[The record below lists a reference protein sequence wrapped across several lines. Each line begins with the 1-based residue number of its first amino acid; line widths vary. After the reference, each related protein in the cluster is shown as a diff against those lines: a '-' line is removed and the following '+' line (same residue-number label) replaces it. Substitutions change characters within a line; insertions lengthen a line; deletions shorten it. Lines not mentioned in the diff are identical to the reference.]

1 MLINIL
7 QFIGVL
13 AAMITLH
20 ELGHFAAC
28 RLFGVEVEEFGFG
41 FPPRITTLF
50 TLRGTDYTLNWI
62 PLGGFVR
69 PLGESQPEIEG
80 GLAASKPLVRIG
92 VYIAGPLMNLLAA
105 VVLYALIFSRLGVP
119 DTSVIQ
125 IQEVVAD
132 SPAAQAGLL
141 EGDTVVSINDLEAN
155 SYESLRG
162 EIYAHLGEEITMTIE
177 RDGEIGEISL
187 VPREDPPEDQ
197 GAIGIL
203 MTSPV
208 QEINWFQA
216 LPLAVGATGQHSI
229 AVMKLPGQLIRGTAG
244 EAGRPVGY
252 KGMYDIYA
260 GAKEGQL
267 MPGTPA
273 DINVLLFLVSITVSL
288 GVLNLLPI
296 PALDGGRILFV
307 LPELIFGRRV
317 SQNVQNVVN
326 AIGFISVILLL
337 IYFNIL
343 DFTSPVQ
350 FP

>member
-1 MLINIL
+1 MLVNIL

-13 AAMITLH
+13 ASMIILH

-28 RLFGVEVEEFGFG
+28 RLFGVEVEEFGIG
-41 FPPRITTLF
+41 FPPRITRMF
-50 TLRGTDYTLNWI
+50 TLRGTEYTLNWI

-69 PLGESQPEIEG
+69 PLGEAQPEVEG

-119 DTSVIQ
+119 DSTVIQ
-125 IQEVVAD
+125 IQEVVQD
-132 SPAAQAGLL
+132 SPAAQAGLMS
-141 EGDTVVSINDLEAN
+141 GDTVLSINDLDVD
-155 SYESLRG
+155 SYDSLRG
-162 EIYAHLGEEITMTIE
+162 EIYEHLGEEIIIAYE
-177 RDGEIGEISL
+177 REGEVGEVSL
-187 VPREDPPEDQ
+187 IPREDPPENE

-208 QEINWFQA
+208 REINWFQA
-216 LPLAVGATGQHSI
+216 LPLAVSATGQHSV
-229 AVMKLPGQLIRGTAG
+229 AVMKLPGQLIRGSADP
-244 EAGRPVGY
+244 AGRPVGY

-267 MPGTPA
+267 LPGTPA
-273 DINVLLFLVSITVSL
+273 EINVLLFLVSITVSL

-307 LPELIFGRRV
+307 LPEMLTGRRV
-317 SQNVQNVVN
+317 SQKVQNVVN

-350 FP
+350 LP

>member
-1 MLINIL
+1 MLVNIL

-13 AAMITLH
+13 ASMILLH
-20 ELGHFAAC
+20 ELGHFLAC
-28 RLFGVEVEEFGFG
+28 RLFGVPVEEFGFG
-41 FPPRITTLF
+41 FPPRITRMF

-69 PLGESQPEIEG
+69 PRGEAQPEIEG
-80 GLAASKPLVRIG
+80 GLAASKPLVRIAI
-92 VYIAGPLMNLLAA
+92 YLAGPVMNLLAA
-105 VVLYALIFSRLGVP
+105 VVIYAIIFSRLGMP
-119 DTSVIQ
+119 DLIVIQ
-125 IQEVVAD
+125 IQEVAQN
-132 SPAAQAGLL
+132 SPAAQAGLMV
-141 EGDTVVSINDLEAN
+141 GDTVVSINDLDVDSN
-155 SYESLRG
+155 DILRG
-162 EIYAHLGEEITMTIE
+162 EIYANLGEEIIITYE
-177 RDGEIGEISL
+177 REGVIGEVAL
-187 VPREDPPEDQ
+187 VPRENPPENE
-197 GAIGIL
+197 GAIGIM

-208 QEINWFQA
+208 EEISWFEA
-216 LPLAVGATGQHSI
+216 LPMSVLATGQHSV
-229 AVMKLPGQLIRGTAG
+229 AVMKLPGQLIRGSADS
-244 EAGRPVGY
+244 AGRPVGY

-267 MPGTPA
+267 LPGTPV

-307 LPELIFGRRV
+307 LPELIIGRRV
-317 SQNVQNVVN
+317 SQEVQNVVN

-350 FP
+350 LP